1 MDLNKAMII
10 GRLTR
15 DPEIRTTSNGANV
28 ASFSL
33 ATNLV
38 WKDSAGNKQ
47 EKVEYHNIVAWRKL
61 CDICGQYLKKG
72 MKVYIEGR
80 LQTKT
85 WDDKNGSKQYRTEI
99 VADNMIMLESR
110 GANSYEN
117 AQPATAPAP
126 VPAPTAAPAPSIPQ
140 EEEINIEEIPF

>member
-15 DPEIRTTSNGANV
+15 DPEIRTTPNGANV
-28 ASFSL
+28 ASFGL

-47 EKVEYHNIVAWRKL
+47 EKVEYHNISAWRKL
-61 CDICGQYLKKG
+61 GDICGQYLKKG

-80 LQTKT
+80 LQTST
-85 WDDKNGSKQYRTEI
+85 WDDQSGSKHHRTEI

-110 GANSYEN
+110 GGNYPNS
-117 AQPATAPAP
+117 QPASAP
-126 VPAPTAAPAPSIPQ
+126 APAPSEPQ
-140 EEEINIEEIPF
+140 EQEVNIEEIPF